1 MKRNVSFSLL
11 SLIILAGV
19 VAAFVAPTRAAHPP
33 AGAGRVA
40 SAPAQ

>member
-19 VAAFVAPTRAAHPP
+19 VAAFVAPTRAAHPSSGTDS
-33 AGAGRVA
+33 AA